1 MYSYHCVNVFYSIY
15 HFSQTIK
22 TASFILQIPRLLS
35 VTFIYWI
42 AVSVKLSNDI
52 CSAPLKTCCIWHWA
66 IIQGKSLFTWS
77 FVCFIMVIGHMTLAD
92 VNGSDCHLSVP
103 QFTEVHFTIVWPLI
117 GWASLLIPSDWLRQ
131 NIMAF
136 LGNWQY
142 LDIWSNHSLSHGPIW
157 ALRYFEIVWIVIIR
171 TREICEYQEWG
182 RGTHLD
188 NHFVS
193 CDPRLVMQPNN
204 LIGTRHSIMFWILLC
219 SGKQRFN

>member
-1 MYSYHCVNVFYSIY
+1 MLHLTLGDNSRQIIVHSILCLLYNGHWSYELGRCQWKWLPFISSSIHWSSFY
-15 HFSQTIK
+15 
-22 TASFILQIPRLLS
+22 
-35 VTFIYWI
+35 
-42 AVSVKLSNDI
+42 N
-52 CSAPLKTCCIWHWA
+52 C
-66 IIQGKSLFTWS
+66 
-77 FVCFIMVIGHMTLAD
+77 LA
-92 VNGSDCHLSVP
+92 
-103 QFTEVHFTIVWPLI
+103 
-117 GWASLLIPSDWLRQ
+117 SDWLGQSSDTLWLAETEHHGIFRQ
-131 NIMAF
+131 LTISWHF
-136 LGNWQY
+136 
-142 LDIWSNHSLSHGPIW
+142 WSNHSLSHGPIW